1 MGHLSHLL
9 EQHVRSKDRW
19 LDNMIEHHKD
29 ICRVRALPRQ
39 QLEEELLKHII
50 QKKEEDN
57 GTTERATDS

>member
-1 MGHLSHLL
+1 M
-9 EQHVRSKDRW
+9 RSKDRW